1 MALPSIFEPNVT
13 AKLIERLNEISPEAK
28 PLWGKMNA
36 GQMLAHC
43 NVSYEYVYESGKYK
57 STPAFL
63 KYVLKWFVKSKI
75 VSEEPFKKGSPT
87 GPDFKIVEDKNF
99 TAEKERLI
107 AFINKTQLLG
117 ANHFEGLESHSFG
130 KLTAVE
136 WNNMF
141 YKHLDHHL
149 RQFGV

>member
-1 MALPSIFEPNVT
+1 MALPSIFEPTVT
-13 AKLIERLNEISPEAK
+13 AKLIERLNEISQEAK

-43 NVSYEYVYESGKYK
+43 NVTYEYVFEPEKYK
-57 STPAFL
+57 PTPAFL
-63 KYVLKWFVKSKI
+63 KFIFKFLIKNKI
-75 VSEEPFKKGSPT
+75 VSETPFKQGSPN
-87 GPDFKIVEDKNF
+87 GPDFVITNDRDF
-99 TAEKERLI
+99 EKEKNRLI
-107 AFINKTQLLG
+107 AFIEETHKAG
-117 ANHFEGLESHSFG
+117 AVFFEGQESHSFG
-130 KLTAVE
+130 KLTAIE